1 MLNARKASVW
11 THRYE
16 ISADGKHLAIWDG
29 SIWKHGGH
37 FELDG
42 RRYEVRGNMWGSKYG
57 MVADDGT
64 PVASAERV
72 GRKRWTVEASGRTYE
87 FQRASM
93 WRREEELRSAGLR
106 VGSVKRV
113 SLWRSDAEADLP
125 GLPVP
130 VQMFVFA
137 VVLTM
142 WDWADATAA
151 AAGGAAA
158 AGAASS

>member
-57 MVADDGT
+57 MVAADGT

-72 GRKRWTVEASGRTYE
+72 GRKRWTVEASGRPAADRHVTAPTLPRRG
-87 FQRASM
+87 RA
-93 WRREEELRSAGLR
+93 RTRNTR
-106 VGSVKRV
+106 
-113 SLWRSDAEADLP
+113 
-125 GLPVP
+125 
-130 VQMFVFA
+130 
-137 VVLTM
+137 
-142 WDWADATAA
+142 
-151 AAGGAAA
+151 
-158 AGAASS
+158 